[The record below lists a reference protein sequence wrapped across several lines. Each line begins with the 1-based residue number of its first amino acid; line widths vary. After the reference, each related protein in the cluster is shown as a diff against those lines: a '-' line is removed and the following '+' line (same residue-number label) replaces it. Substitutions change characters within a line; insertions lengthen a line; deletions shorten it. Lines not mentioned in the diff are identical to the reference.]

1 MNNDAAE
8 MIIMIVFLESVIYEG
23 DRMKTSTMIFD
34 FGFVTMIGN
43 NGNYI

>member
-1 MNNDAAE
+1 MNRDAAE
-8 MIIMIVFLESVIYEG
+8 MVFMIVTLSRCSIR